1 MTTAPWADGPE
12 RGTTAL
18 VQLMIRL
25 TLGLG
30 WPVGQAL
37 LYPITLY
44 FFLFS
49 RGARS
54 ASTRYLSRVLGRRA
68 APQDVFRHLFTFASV
83 LLDRLFLLSN
93 RLQYFRIVST
103 GVDHVT
109 SALAQGRGCVLLGS
123 HLGSF
128 EVLRAF
134 ARQSPVPVRV
144 LMYRA
149 NTGAYSRVVEQLDPT
164 MTDAIIE
171 IGTPEAMLRVR
182 ESLARGEMVGILA
195 DRAPAGQKLVSVPFL
210 GAPAPLPSGPLLLCA
225 VLGVPIVLFFGVR
238 TGSRRYAIHFEPFA
252 DHIILQRSRRAE
264 EVAGW
269 VRRYAERLEA
279 HCRSYP
285 FNWFNFYDFWGS
297 PAHAAAPPHV
307 PSVAGGD
314 IAPAPTPGSEG
325 ISAAA
330 AGCNR

>member
-1 MTTAPWADGPE
+1 
-12 RGTTAL
+12 
-18 VQLMIRL
+18 
-25 TLGLG
+25 
-30 WPVGQAL
+30 
-37 LYPITLY
+37 
-44 FFLFS
+44 
-49 RGARS
+49 
-54 ASTRYLSRVLGRRA
+54 
-68 APQDVFRHLFTFASV
+68 V

-149 NTGAYSRVVEQLDPT
+149 NTGAYSQVVERLDPT
-164 MTDAIIE
+164 LADAIIG

-195 DRAPAGQKLVSVPFL
+195 DRAPAGQKMVSVPFL
-210 GAPAPLPSGPLLLCA
+210 GAPALLPTGPLLLCA
-225 VLGVPIVLFFGVR
+225 ALGVPIVLFFGVR

-252 DHIILQRSRRAE
+252 DQIVVQRSRRSE

-269 VRRYAERLEA
+269 VRRYAERVEA

-307 PSVAGGD
+307 HSVAAGD

-330 AGCNR
+330 AGRNR